1 MNLEQGSSPVS
12 GPLLTVGEVAG
23 VLRVSN
29 MTVYRLIKAGELPA
43 LRIGKNYR
51 IRQGDLDAYLSSGV
65 VRADES
71 NG

>member
-1 MNLEQGSSPVS
+1 MSREQGTGVR
-12 GPLLTVGEVAG
+12 GAALLTVSEVART
-23 VLRVSN
+23 LRVSN
-29 MTVYRLIKAGELPA
+29 MTVYRLIKGGELPA

-51 IRQGDLDAYLSSGV
+51 IREVDLDAYLSSGS

>member
-1 MNLEQGSSPVS
+1 MSRHGEGLG
-12 GPLLTVGEVAG
+12 GPLLTVAEVAD

-43 LRIGKNYR
+43 LRVGKNYR
-51 IRQGDLDAYLSSGV
+51 IRQGDLETYLATGS

>member
-1 MNLEQGSSPVS
+1 MSLAQGGSP
-12 GPLLTVGEVAG
+12 GNGHLLTVGEVAA

-29 MTVYRLIKAGELPA
+29 MTVYRLIKGGDLPA

-51 IRQGDLDAYLSSGV
+51 IRQHDLDAYLSNGV
-65 VRADES
+65 VRAEES